1 MYQGSALLLAASLAF
16 VSSAAALPIIPFAP
30 DRGSRADGD
39 SLQFGDFQ
47 SGAAGFIFVQSRA
60 RGGGGSQQ
68 RSASTANRSQQRS
81 ANTANRGSFNSND
94 FHRNAANA
102 GTNRNVNTSA
112 NRNVNASA
120 NRNVNVSGDCCNGN
134 YDDGPTWGGVAAG
147 VAVGAMVGAVASQP
161 AYPPPPPTYPPGYV
175 TPPPY

>member
-102 GTNRNVNTSA
+102 FTNRNVNTSA